1 MEKNY
6 FDSKA
11 SLDNALEALLKYTN
25 NWYDIFIEAAKKYQ
39 ANIKDLE
46 EDKEGDFE
54 SKKAYDDEAYDDEAY
69 DDAAFANFDKRHVSG
84 YEDEP
89 KCFGGHFGAGFEID
103 EPRLEDYTDKK
114 KFEDDLAAYNRFV
127 EAGEDCVRRGLEKPE
142 WVDFGKP
149 TSDDSYYNED
159 IPYDDMDDEPKEE
172 LAELLGIST
181 ADLDSILYKQSIGNL
196 KYYKLEK
203 ELNKKKNAFLDAL
216 NQCKPD
222 SKYLQQLR
230 ELAKANEKNEKL
242 CRLIKYYI
250 N

>member
-1 MEKNY
+1 MERNY

-39 ANIKDLE
+39 ANMKELD
-46 EDKEGDFE
+46 EDKE
-54 SKKAYDDEAYDDEAY
+54 DEEAE
-69 DDAAFANFDKRHVSG
+69 DDAAFANFDRKHVSG

-103 EPRLEDYTDKK
+103 EPRLEDYADRK

-142 WVDFGKP
+142 WVDFGES
-149 TSDDSYYNED
+149 TSVDSYDNED

-172 LAELLGIST
+172 LAELLGVSAT
-181 ADLDSILYKQSIGNL
+181 DLDNILYNQSIRNL
-196 KYYKLEK
+196 KCYKLEK

-216 NQCKPD
+216 KECKQD

-230 ELAKANEKNEKL
+230 ELAKSNEKNEKL

-250 N
+250 K

>member
-1 MEKNY
+1 MERNY
-6 FDSKA
+6 FDSKS

-39 ANIKDLE
+39 ANMKELD
-46 EDKEGDFE
+46 EDKE
-54 SKKAYDDEAYDDEAY
+54 DEEAE
-69 DDAAFANFDKRHVSG
+69 DDAAFTNFDRRHVSG

-103 EPRLEDYTDKK
+103 EPRLEDYADRK

-142 WVDFGKP
+142 WVDFGES

-172 LAELLGIST
+172 LAELLGISI
-181 ADLDSILYKQSIGNL
+181 ADVDNILYKQSIDKL

-203 ELNKKKNAFLDAL
+203 DLHEKKNAFLEAL
-216 NQCKPD
+216 KECKPD

-230 ELAKANEKNEKL
+230 ELAKTNEKNEKL
-242 CRLIKYYI
+242 YRLIKYYTK
-250 N
+250 